1 MRPGRRQT
9 ASSHPVQPVTGGGI
23 RTLSRHGGALTGAG
37 AGQPVRRLP
46 SVLVSRRREIVMAA
60 TDRGHAVITEV
71 GELYL
76 CGQCASRHWR
86 ALSAQGW
93 TFWPLG
99 VHALAPQASA
109 ASRGDPVQDAA

>member
-1 MRPGRRQT
+1 MSETCDRCGP
-9 ASSHPVQPVTGGGI
+9 AV
-23 RTLSRHGGALTGAG
+23 
-37 AGQPVRRLP
+37 
-46 SVLVSRRREIVMAA
+46 AA
-60 TDRGHAVITEV
+60 AYRVERV

-76 CGQCASRHWR
+76 CGPCASGHWR

-109 ASRGDPVQDAA
+109 AACGSPVQDAA